1 MNTLTYD
8 KDLHIFLDAE
18 GNEATQED
26 KLAWEIQNPVVT
38 LKNGKQ
44 EIVNIHDEAREV
56 FYHMKKNKI
65 DPSLVPAIA
74 SQLSQGQSAQDI
86 IANLFKPK
94 NPVQMPEQNIQEPLQ
109 SPDVII
115 GKQPTDITTEDQ
127 NDGY

>member
-1 MNTLTYD
+1 MNNLTYD

-18 GNEATQED
+18 GNDATQED
-26 KLAWEIQNPVVT
+26 KLAWAIQNPVVT

-56 FYHMKKNKI
+56 FDHMKKNKI

-74 SQLSQGQSAQDI
+74 SQMSQGQSPQDI

-94 NPVQMPEQNIQEPLQ
+94 TPVQIPEQNVQEPLQ
-109 SPDVII
+109 STM
-115 GKQPTDITTEDQ
+115 QPTDLITEDQ
-127 NDGY
+127 NNGY

>member
-1 MNTLTYD
+1 MSTLTYD

-18 GNEATQED
+18 GNPATQED
-26 KLAWEIQNPVVT
+26 KLIWAAENPVVT

-44 EIVNIHDEAREV
+44 EVVNIDEHAKEIV
-56 FYHMKKNKI
+56 DHMKKNNI
-65 DPSLVPAIA
+65 DPSLIPDIA
-74 SQLSQGQSAQDI
+74 SQIGSGQSAQDI

-94 NPVQMPEQNIQEPLQ
+94 IPVQMPEQNVQEPLQ

>member
-1 MNTLTYD
+1 MSTLTYD

-18 GNEATQED
+18 GNDATQED
-26 KLAWEIQNPVVT
+26 KLAWAIQNPVVT

-56 FYHMKKNKI
+56 FDHMKKNKI

-74 SQLSQGQSAQDI
+74 SQMSQGQSPQDI

-94 NPVQMPEQNIQEPLQ
+94 TPVQIPEQNVQEPLQ
-109 SPDVII
+109 
-115 GKQPTDITTEDQ
+115 TEDQ
-127 NDGY
+127 NNGY